1 MTFNK
6 VKQTYLIGGVAIVVL
21 ALVSWFFLVSPRM
34 AQAAEIEGQ
43 QAQVEASNAKTQ
55 GQIAKLT
62 TMKKGLVKERLV
74 ASALA
79 TKFPPTADQPT
90 LFRQIGLA
98 AKKAGIT
105 ENNVTS
111 LGPAAPILGGAAVGA
126 KLPGAGA
133 GAMGTD
139 NLATMAVSFN
149 ATGSFSQMVA
159 MLTNLEDLPRSFL
172 ITQVNLA
179 STDKAKFTIEVQGNM
194 FVYRAV
200 PDPDVKPVA
209 LQAVPTNPT
218 ATSTVGA
225 TVAP

>member
-1 MTFNK
+1 
-6 VKQTYLIGGVAIVVL
+6 
-21 ALVSWFFLVSPRM
+21 
-34 AQAAEIEGQ
+34 
-43 QAQVEASNAKTQ
+43 
-55 GQIAKLT
+55 
-62 TMKKGLVKERLV
+62 
-74 ASALA
+74 LA

-133 GAMGTD
+133 GAKGTD

-149 ATGSFSQMVA
+149 ATGSFTQMVA

-179 STDKAKFTIEVQGNM
+179 SADKAKFTIAVQGNM

-209 LQAVPTNPT
+209 PQAVPTTPT

>member
-1 MTFNK
+1 VTFNK
-6 VKQTYLIGGVAIVVL
+6 VKQTYLVGMVAIVVM

-34 AQAAEIEGQ
+34 AQAAATGDQ
-43 QAQVEASNAKTQ
+43 QVQVEAFNAKTQ
-55 GQIAKLT
+55 AQIAKLT
-62 TMKKGLVKERLV
+62 TMKKGLVQERLV

-90 LFRQIGLA
+90 LYREIGLA
-98 AKKAGIT
+98 AEKAGIK

-111 LGPAAPILGGAAVGA
+111 LGPAAPVLGGVSAGA

-133 GAMGTD
+133 AAKGTD
-139 NLATMAVSFN
+139 NLATMEVSFN
-149 ATGSFSQMVA
+149 ATGTFTQMVD

-172 ITQVNLA
+172 ITQVNLS
-179 STDKAKFTIEVQGNM
+179 STDPAKVTIAVQGNM

-209 LQAVPTNPT
+209 PKAVPSSPT
-218 ATSTVGA
+218 VTSGVGA
-225 TVAP
+225 TPTS

>member
-1 MTFNK
+1 VTFNK
-6 VKQTYLIGGVAIVVL
+6 VKQTYLVGVVAIVVL

-34 AQAAEIEGQ
+34 AQAAATGDQ
-43 QAQVEASNAKTQ
+43 QVQVEAFNAKTQ
-55 GQIAKLT
+55 AQIAKLT

-79 TKFPPTADQPT
+79 AKFPPTADQPT
-90 LFRQIGLA
+90 LFREIGLA
-98 AKKAGIT
+98 AAKAGIT

-111 LGPAAPILGGAAVGA
+111 LGPAAPVLGGVSAGA

-133 GAMGTD
+133 DAKGTD

-149 ATGSFSQMVA
+149 ATGTFAQMVG

-179 STDKAKFTIEVQGNM
+179 STDKTKFTIAVQGNM

-209 LQAVPTNPT
+209 TKAVPSTPT
-218 ATSTVGA
+218 ATSGVGA
-225 TVAP
+225 TPTS